1 MTLDEILSRL
11 TNVKRSGAGHTAR
24 CPSHADSQNSLSIA
38 EGADDKLLL
47 KCFAGCTVESICAAL
62 NLDVKDLFPPTPPKL
77 AKRTRAAAPL
87 KPVTL
92 AELAEA
98 KRLPIEFLRECGVED
113 WPDGSGVA
121 IGYFDEHGEQYTRM
135 RKRTALRAKDGS
147 FWVGEGP
154 LIPYGIWQLKEWR
167 SEHGK
172 EKKNE

>member
-24 CPSHADSQNSLSIA
+24 CPAHADAQNSLSIA
-38 EGADDKLLL
+38 KGTDGRILL

-77 AKRTRAAAPL
+77 AKRTRAAAPP

-113 WPDGSGVA
+113 FPDGSGVA
-121 IGYFDEHGEQYTRM
+121 IGYFDEHGEQYSRM

-147 FWVGEGP
+147 TWLGEGA
-154 LIPYGIWQLKEWR
+154 LIPYGIWKLKER
-167 SEHGK
+167 RK
-172 EKKNE
+172 ENG